1 MLAKIAL
8 RLANIEI
15 MNKKTTNFY
24 YRELMTL
31 SLLSILLVGCQ
42 GANLLTGFFGK
53 KTETITPLP
62 IKVSALGYIEPE
74 SKIRKVSISSSL
86 AGDRIEQITVKENQK
101 VTKGQTLAILNSYGT
116 LKAAFDEANQ
126 NVKVAQSQ
134 LAQVKAGAK
143 QGEIKAQEFKI
154 QTLERQRKADQ
165 LTQNQIVARYKASQ
179 IEAKT
184 ESAKYDS
191 LYKQGAVSEL
201 ERNRYRTRYTTATAD
216 LMQAIENRNGKLMTL
231 ESQIEAEKNTLKQ
244 ITEVRPVDVTK
255 AQADLQKSIAARNR
269 AKQEFAYATVSAPQ
283 NGEILK
289 IIAHPGDKVGDQGLL
304 EMADTSSMVVNS
316 EVYQTDMPKIFIGQR
331 VTITADGFNG
341 SAPGH
346 VYQINRLVK
355 QQSVFSGKPGENL
368 DMRVFEVKIKL
379 APSIEE
385 KSKFKY
391 ASNMQVNVVFEP
403 KEEKSNP

>member
-1 MLAKIAL
+1 
-8 RLANIEI
+8 
-15 MNKKTTNFY
+15 
-24 YRELMTL
+24 
-31 SLLSILLVGCQ
+31 
-42 GANLLTGFFGK
+42 
-53 KTETITPLP
+53 
-62 IKVSALGYIEPE
+62 
-74 SKIRKVSISSSL
+74 
-86 AGDRIEQITVKENQK
+86 
-101 VTKGQTLAILNSYGT
+101 
-116 LKAAFDEANQ
+116 
-126 NVKVAQSQ
+126 
-134 LAQVKAGAK
+134 
-143 QGEIKAQEFKI
+143 
-154 QTLERQRKADQ
+154 
-165 LTQNQIVARYKASQ
+165 
-179 IEAKT
+179 
-184 ESAKYDS
+184 
-191 LYKQGAVSEL
+191 
-201 ERNRYRTRYTTATAD
+201 
-216 LMQAIENRNGKLMTL
+216 MTL

-255 AQADLQKSIAARNR
+255 AQADLQKAIAARNR

-316 EVYQTDMPKIFIGQR
+316 EVYQTDMPKIFIGQM

-341 SAPGH
+341 SVAGH

-355 QQSVFSGKPGENL
+355 QQTVFNGKPGENL

-379 APSIEE
+379 DPSIEE